1 MSGAENGGGAAPV
14 GSGRHIVR
22 AGQDIGSI
30 AHRNGF
36 FWETVWQHPDNAEL
50 RRVRKNPNVL
60 RPGDRIAIPERRV
73 EYRSAATEQK
83 HRFRVKGV
91 PAKIRLQVL
100 EADTPRAD
108 TEYVFNLDGVD
119 REGRTDGEGWIEL
132 SIPPDAQRGLI
143 YLDGDPDPTYELD
156 LGGARSDR

>member
-50 RRVRKNPNVL
+50 RRVRSVL
-60 RPGDRIAIPERRV
+60 LPMVGRTLNRSNLSNYRLANCQGLVLGCIEADFCKSSSLEKGKLLTRAI
-73 EYRSAATEQK
+73 
-83 HRFRVKGV
+83 RFRFLHISGLNNSAIFVTNF
-91 PAKIRLQVL
+91 IRS
-100 EADTPRAD
+100 RK
-108 TEYVFNLDGVD
+108 
-119 REGRTDGEGWIEL
+119 
-132 SIPPDAQRGLI
+132 
-143 YLDGDPDPTYELD
+143 
-156 LGGARSDR
+156 